1 MPTAD
6 HLTRCGGEHRDRV
19 RTSHRSRGNLAH
31 EVTATAFVLG
41 GLLLMAGVIG
51 LVQSNQR
58 EPPARPAGLTALLA
72 LRAAG
77 NDDRR
82 DFKFEAIFPR
92 TPRFLGGHRE

>member
-1 MPTAD
+1 M
-6 HLTRCGGEHRDRV
+6 REHRDRV
-19 RTSHRSRGNLAH
+19 RTSHRSRGKQNLAH

-41 GLLLMAGVIG
+41 GLLLMADVIG

-58 EPPARPAGLTALLA
+58 EPPARGPLDCDGAARA
-72 LRAAG
+72 RAAG

-82 DFKFEAIFPR
+82 DFKFEAIFMH